1 MGDLSAVTGYY
12 NAAVRILMPL
22 LAVGLLL
29 LCGRMLL
36 RRRRKPRPLAAFVL
50 EDGTRLPVTAEE
62 TAIGRSTVSDICLPV
77 QSVSRRHAV
86 LTRDKTGW
94 RLRDTRS
101 KGGVT
106 VNGEPIRVPTYLE
119 YGDRVAF
126 AGVGMRFVKATAQD
140 AQTADGGKKEPSAIP
155 GLFVLTIFQLLGCL
169 SLLLHYADKLPLAL
183 PVCFAGLLLMEW
195 IYCGV
200 RRFQGVGVELLAFFL
215 VTIGLFVAASAV
227 PSSLYKQFAAVLLG
241 LAMFCVLSLILRDVE
256 LTMKL
261 RYVIGALAVGLLVL
275 NLFIGETRGGAK
287 KLD

>member
-1 MGDLSAVTGYY
+1 M
-12 NAAVRILMPL
+12 
-22 LAVGLLL
+22 
-29 LCGRMLL
+29 
-36 RRRRKPRPLAAFVL
+36 
-50 EDGTRLPVTAEE
+50 
-62 TAIGRSTVSDICLPV
+62 
-77 QSVSRRHAV
+77 
-86 LTRDKTGW
+86 
-94 RLRDTRS
+94 
-101 KGGVT
+101 
-106 VNGEPIRVPTYLE
+106 
-119 YGDRVAF
+119 
-126 AGVGMRFVKATAQD
+126 
-140 AQTADGGKKEPSAIP
+140 
-155 GLFVLTIFQLLGCL
+155 LTIFQLLGCL

-275 NLFIGETRGGAK
+275 NLFIGKRGAGRKTGLTSASSPSSRPNSSRWPSFSRAAPRWNG
-287 KLD
+287 

>member
-36 RRRRKPRPLAAFVL
+36 RRRSKPRPLAAFVL

-106 VNGEPIRVPTYLE
+106 GSRSGCPPIWNT
-119 YGDRVAF
+119 G
-126 AGVGMRFVKATAQD
+126 
-140 AQTADGGKKEPSAIP
+140 
-155 GLFVLTIFQLLGCL
+155 
-169 SLLLHYADKLPLAL
+169 
-183 PVCFAGLLLMEW
+183 
-195 IYCGV
+195 
-200 RRFQGVGVELLAFFL
+200 
-215 VTIGLFVAASAV
+215 IG
-227 PSSLYKQFAAVLLG
+227 
-241 LAMFCVLSLILRDVE
+241 
-256 LTMKL
+256 
-261 RYVIGALAVGLLVL
+261 
-275 NLFIGETRGGAK
+275 
-287 KLD
+287 